1 MTILYILALLPLIIA
16 LLMILRTACEY
27 APEAVVGFFSSIILF
42 LFLALFIYGLAGLMK
57 L

>member
-1 MTILYILALLPLIIA
+1 MTLLYILALLPLIIA

-42 LFLALFIYGLAGLMK
+42 LFLALFIYGLAGLVK